1 MSVVFCKTAFV
12 LTEYVRNSTN
22 NYDPCLYIK
31 AEGFYLLTFSLVL
44 LVKKVVGVFHS
55 PQI

>member
-31 AEGFYLLTFSLVL
+31 AEVFYLLTFSLVL